1 MKKST
6 WFVLLVFAFLAT
18 WFVLLVFAFLA
29 YCLLRKKREDEQEL
43 NEN

>member
-1 MKKST
+1 MKKS
-6 WFVLLVFAFLAT
+6 T

-29 YCLLRKKREDEQEL
+29 YCLLRKKREDKQEL

>member
-1 MKKST
+1 MKKS
-6 WFVLLVFAFLAT
+6 T

>member
-6 WFVLLVFAFLAT
+6 WFVLLVFAFL
-18 WFVLLVFAFLA
+18 V

>member
-6 WFVLLVFAFLAT
+6 WFVLLVFAFLAYC
-18 WFVLLVFAFLA
+18 LVFAFLA

>member
-1 MKKST
+1 MKKS
-6 WFVLLVFAFLAT
+6 T

-29 YCLLRKKREDEQEL
+29 YCLLRKKRDDEQEL